1 MMETKD
7 IYTASGGVTGG
18 NMETKSVPGYVPS
31 PVVHPDFVEADAKG
45 DATETAD
52 ETTGNEDGK
61 SSDSKSSGSSKTAS
75 KSTTQK

>member
-1 MMETKD
+1 
-7 IYTASGGVTGG
+7 
-18 NMETKSVPGYVPS
+18 METKSVPGYVPA
-31 PVVHPDFVEADAKG
+31 PLINPDFVEPEAKG

-61 SSDSKSSGSSKTAS
+61 SSDSKSTTSKTAS